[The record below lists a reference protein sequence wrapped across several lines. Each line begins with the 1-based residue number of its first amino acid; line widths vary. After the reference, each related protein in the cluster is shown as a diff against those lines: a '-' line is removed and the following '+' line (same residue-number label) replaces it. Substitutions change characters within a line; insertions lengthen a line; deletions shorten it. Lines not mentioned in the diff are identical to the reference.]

1 MNETDAK
8 QPGRLRAFFGR
19 LGGWFK
25 LHKKFTALLV
35 VLALATAI
43 LLRFLPQRG
52 AAQGSTVSFVRTT
65 TLQKTSLEN
74 SVSTTGTV
82 ESANVSTVT
91 TDLKYTVKSVNVQV
105 GDTVQAGDVICTLD
119 TEDLE
124 KQIERAKESLTDQTE
139 QTQEAYDKALKSYN
153 EAKED
158 YDDAVTAVDDA
169 EDDYYDSW
177 DDLNA
182 AVNQVSALQADYD
195 SKQSQLSSMLTEYN
209 EAVSTYGVDSDE
221 AKAAKDRYEQFKEGA
236 AKDAQTAL
244 ENAQMTTGYQS
255 LVQAKDQAVAAWE
268 QAKTAKEQ
276 AEKQLETASESL
288 DTAKKN
294 LDKSGSSD
302 TLADLQEQLTK
313 CTLTAETSGTVT
325 SLNATVGSICSDT
338 VATIQDTNDLKV
350 AVTIRE
356 YDVPNVSIG
365 MKARITSDATDGE
378 ISGTLTQIS
387 PTATAATSA
396 TAAGQ
401 GSSSTSGTFSA
412 EVSVDGASSGL
423 LIGMNANV
431 EIVQSTTDNVFVVP
445 YDAVGTEDDGTKYV
459 MVKTG
464 GEGADATF
472 EKVTV
477 TTGAENDYYIE
488 IRGDALT
495 EGMEVRSSASDDST
509 ETVDASDMMGQG
521 GFVFSAGGDM
531 PSGGGQGGPS
541 GGQGGPSGG
550 QGGPGGR
557 QGGGPGGM

>member
-25 LHKKFTALLV
+25 RHKKSTALLV
-35 VLALATAI
+35 VLALAAAI

-124 KQIERAKESLTDQTE
+124 KQIQRAQESLTGQTE
-139 QTQEAYDKALKSYN
+139 QTQDAYDKALKSYN
-153 EAKED
+153 EAKAD
-158 YDDAVTAVDDA
+158 YDDAVTAAADA
-169 EDDYYDSW
+169 ESDYYDSW

-182 AVNQVSALQADYD
+182 ATNQVSALQAAYD
-195 SKQSQLSSMLTEYN
+195 SAESALSDALSAYNAALT
-209 EAVSTYGVDSDE
+209 TYGAGSPE
-221 AKAAKDRYEQFKEGA
+221 ALAAETTYKEKQGVV
-236 AKDAQTAL
+236 QTAQADL
-244 ENAQMTTGYQS
+244 QNAQSITGYQS
-255 LVQAKDQAVAAWE
+255 LVQAKDQAVAAWT

-276 AEKQLETASESL
+276 AEKQLETASDNL

-302 TLADLQEQLTK
+302 TLKDLQEQLTK

-387 PTATAATSA
+387 PTATAATG
-396 TAAGQ
+396 GQ

-445 YDAVGTEDDGTKYV
+445 YDAVGTEADGTKYV

-495 EGMEVRSSASDDST
+495 EGMEVRSSATDDST
-509 ETVDASDMMGQG
+509 ETVDASDMMGQDRL
-521 GFVFSAGGDM
+521 VFSAGGGDM
-531 PSGGGQGGPS
+531 PG
-541 GGQGGPSGG
+541 GG

>member
-1 MNETDAK
+1 MNETGTN
-8 QPGRLRAFFGR
+8 QPGKLWAFFGR

-25 LHKKFTALLV
+25 QHKKSTALLV
-35 VLALATAI
+35 VLALAAAI
-43 LLRFLPQRG
+43 VLRFLPQKG

-182 AVNQVSALQADYD
+182 AVNQVSALQAEYD
-195 SKQSQLSSMLTEYN
+195 RAEKELSDALSAYNAALTAYGAGSAEATAAEVAYN
-209 EAVSTYGVDSDE
+209 E
-221 AKAAKDRYEQFKEGA
+221 KQGA
-236 AKDAQTAL
+236 AQDAQTAL
-244 ENAQMTTGYQS
+244 ENAQKTTGYQS

-268 QAKTAKEQ
+268 QAKAAKEQ

-302 TLADLQEQLTK
+302 TLEDLQEQLTK

-338 VATIQDTNDLKV
+338 VATIQDTNALKI
-350 AVTIRE
+350 AVTIQE

-464 GEGADATF
+464 GDGADATF

-488 IRGDALT
+488 ISGDALS
-495 EGMEVRSSASDDST
+495 EGMEVRSSASDDSA

-531 PSGGGQGGPS
+531 PSGG
-541 GGQGGPSGG
+541 
-550 QGGPGGR
+550 QGGPGGG

>member
-1 MNETDAK
+1 MNETGTK
-8 QPGRLRAFFGR
+8 QPGKLRAFFGR

-25 LHKKFTALLV
+25 QHKKFTALLV
-35 VLALATAI
+35 VLALAAAI
-43 LLRFLPQRG
+43 VLRFLPQKG

-153 EAKED
+153 EAKKD
-158 YDDAVTAVDDA
+158 YDDAVTAADDA

-209 EAVSTYGVDSDE
+209 EAVSTYGADSDE
-221 AKAAKDRYEQFKEGA
+221 AKAAKDHYEQFKEGD
-236 AKDAQTAL
+236 AKAAQTAL
-244 ENAQMTTGYQS
+244 EHAQETTGYQS

-276 AEKQLETASESL
+276 AEKQLETTSESL

-302 TLADLQEQLTK
+302 TLEDLQEQLTK

-338 VATIQDTNDLKV
+338 VATIQDTNALKI
-350 AVTIRE
+350 AVTIQE

-387 PTATAATSA
+387 PTATAATG
-396 TAAGQ
+396 GQ
-401 GSSSTSGTFSA
+401 SSSSSSGTFSA

-464 GEGADATF
+464 GDGADATF

-488 IRGDALT
+488 ISGDALG
-495 EGMEVRSSASDDST
+495 EGMEVRSSASDDSA
-509 ETVDASDMMGQG
+509 ETVDTSDMMGQG

-541 GGQGGPSGG
+541 GGQGGPGG
-550 QGGPGGR
+550 G

>member
-1 MNETDAK
+1 MNETGTK
-8 QPGRLRAFFGR
+8 QPGKLRAFFGR

-25 LHKKFTALLV
+25 QHKKFTALLV
-35 VLALATAI
+35 VLALAAAI
-43 LLRFLPQRG
+43 VLRFLPQKG

-153 EAKED
+153 EAKKD
-158 YDDAVTAVDDA
+158 YDDAVTAADDA

-244 ENAQMTTGYQS
+244 QNAQSITGYQS

-302 TLADLQEQLTK
+302 TLEDLQEQLTK

-338 VATIQDTNDLKV
+338 VATIQDTNALKI
-350 AVTIRE
+350 AVTIQE

-387 PTATAATSA
+387 PTATAATG
-396 TAAGQ
+396 GQ
-401 GSSSTSGTFSA
+401 SSSSSSGTFSA
-412 EVSVDGASSGL
+412 EVSVDGASCGL

-464 GEGADATF
+464 GNGADATF

-488 IRGDALT
+488 ISGDALS
-495 EGMEVRSSASDDST
+495 EGMEVRSSASDDSA
-509 ETVDASDMMGQG
+509 ETVDASNMMGQG
-521 GFVFSAGGDM
+521 DFVFSAGGDM

-541 GGQGGPSGG
+541 GGQGG
-550 QGGPGGR
+550 
-557 QGGGPGGM
+557 GPGGM

>member
-1 MNETDAK
+1 MNETGTK
-8 QPGRLRAFFGR
+8 QPGKLRAFFGR

-25 LHKKFTALLV
+25 QHKKSTALLV
-35 VLALATAI
+35 VLALAAAI
-43 LLRFLPQRG
+43 VLRFLPQKG

-153 EAKED
+153 EAKKD
-158 YDDAVTAVDDA
+158 YDDAVTAADDA

-182 AVNQVSALQADYD
+182 AVNQVSALQAEYD

-221 AKAAKDRYEQFKEGA
+221 AKAAKDRYEKFEQNDA
-236 AKDAQTAL
+236 QDAQTAL
-244 ENAQMTTGYQS
+244 ENAQKTTGYQS

-288 DTAKKN
+288 DTAKKK
-294 LDKSGSSD
+294 LDNSGSSD
-302 TLADLQEQLTK
+302 TLEDLQEQLTK

-338 VATIQDTNDLKV
+338 VATIQDTNALKI
-350 AVTIRE
+350 AVTIQE

-387 PTATAATSA
+387 PTATAATG
-396 TAAGQ
+396 GQ
-401 GSSSTSGTFSA
+401 SSSSSSGTFSA

-464 GEGADATF
+464 GDGADATF

-477 TTGAENDYYIE
+477 TTGTENDYYIE
-488 IRGDALT
+488 ISGDALS

-509 ETVDASDMMGQG
+509 ETVDASNMMGQG
-521 GFVFSAGGDM
+521 GFAFSAGGDM
-531 PSGGGQGGPS
+531 PSGGGQGGP
-541 GGQGGPSGG
+541 GGG
-550 QGGPGGR
+550 

>member
-1 MNETDAK
+1 MNETGTK
-8 QPGRLRAFFGR
+8 QPGKLRAFFGR

-25 LHKKFTALLV
+25 QHKKFTVLLV
-35 VLALATAI
+35 VLALAAAI
-43 LLRFLPQRG
+43 VLRFLPQKG

-153 EAKED
+153 EAKKD
-158 YDDAVTAVDDA
+158 YDDAVTAADDA

-209 EAVSTYGVDSDE
+209 EAVSTYGVDSAE
-221 AKAAKDRYEQFKEGA
+221 ATAAKAAYEQFKEGD
-236 AKDAQTAL
+236 AKGAQTAL

-302 TLADLQEQLTK
+302 TLEDLQEQLTK

-338 VATIQDTNDLKV
+338 VATIQDTNALKI
-350 AVTIRE
+350 AVTIQE

-387 PTATAATSA
+387 PTATAATG
-396 TAAGQ
+396 GQ
-401 GSSSTSGTFSA
+401 SSSSSSGTFSA

-464 GEGADATF
+464 GDGADATF

-488 IRGDALT
+488 ISGDALS

-509 ETVDASDMMGQG
+509 ETVDDSDMMGQG

-541 GGQGGPSGG
+541 GGQGGPGG
-550 QGGPGGR
+550 G

>member
-1 MNETDAK
+1 MNETGTK
-8 QPGRLRAFFGR
+8 QPGKLRAFFGR

-25 LHKKFTALLV
+25 QHKKFTALLV
-35 VLALATAI
+35 VLALAAAI
-43 LLRFLPQRG
+43 VLRFLPQKG

-153 EAKED
+153 EAKKD
-158 YDDAVTAVDDA
+158 CDDAVTAADDA

-302 TLADLQEQLTK
+302 TLEDLQEQLTK

-338 VATIQDTNDLKV
+338 VATIQDTNALKI
-350 AVTIRE
+350 AVTIQE

-387 PTATAATSA
+387 PTATAATG
-396 TAAGQ
+396 GQ
-401 GSSSTSGTFSA
+401 SSSSSSGTFSA

-464 GEGADATF
+464 GDGADATF

-488 IRGDALT
+488 ISGDALS

-509 ETVDASDMMGQG
+509 ETVDASNMMGQG
-521 GFVFSAGGDM
+521 GFTFSAGGDM
-531 PSGGGQGGPS
+531 PSGGGQGGPGS
-541 GGQGGPSGG
+541 G
-550 QGGPGGR
+550 QGGPGGG

>member
-338 VATIQDTNDLKV
+338 VATIQDTNALKI
-350 AVTIRE
+350 AVTIQE

-387 PTATAATSA
+387 PTATAATG
-396 TAAGQ
+396 GQ
-401 GSSSTSGTFSA
+401 SSSSSSGTFSA

-464 GEGADATF
+464 GDGADATF

-488 IRGDALT
+488 ISGDALS
-495 EGMEVRSSASDDST
+495 EGMEVRSSATDDST
-509 ETVDASDMMGQG
+509 ETVDASNMMGQG

-531 PSGGGQGGPS
+531 PSGGGQGGP
-541 GGQGGPSGG
+541 GGG
-550 QGGPGGR
+550 

>member
-1 MNETDAK
+1 MNETGTK
-8 QPGRLRAFFGR
+8 QPGKLRAFFGR

-25 LHKKFTALLV
+25 QHKKFTALLV
-35 VLALATAI
+35 VLALAAAI
-43 LLRFLPQRG
+43 VLRFLPQKG

-124 KQIERAKESLTDQTE
+124 KQIERAKESLNDQTE
-139 QTQEAYDKALKSYN
+139 QTQGAYDKALKSYN
-153 EAKED
+153 EAKKD
-158 YDDAVTAVDDA
+158 YDDAVTAADDA

-221 AKAAKDRYEQFKEGA
+221 AKAAKDRYEQFKEGD
-236 AKDAQTAL
+236 AKGAQTAL

-294 LDKSGSSD
+294 LDNSGSSD
-302 TLADLQEQLTK
+302 TLEDLQEQLTK

-338 VATIQDTNDLKV
+338 VATIQDTNALKI
-350 AVTIRE
+350 AVTIQE

-387 PTATAATSA
+387 PTATAATG
-396 TAAGQ
+396 GQ
-401 GSSSTSGTFSA
+401 SSSSSSGTFSA

-464 GEGADATF
+464 GDGADATF

-488 IRGDALT
+488 ISGDALS

-509 ETVDASDMMGQG
+509 ETVDASNMMGQG
-521 GFVFSAGGDM
+521 SFVFSAGGDM
-531 PSGGGQGGPS
+531 PSGGGQGGP
-541 GGQGGPSGG
+541 GGG
-550 QGGPGGR
+550 

>member
-8 QPGRLRAFFGR
+8 QPGRLRAFFGC

-25 LHKKFTALLV
+25 RHKKFTVLLV
-35 VLALATAI
+35 VLALAAAI

-52 AAQGSTVSFVRTT
+52 AAQGSTVRFVRTT

-124 KQIERAKESLTDQTE
+124 KQIQRAQESLTGQTE
-139 QTQEAYDKALKSYN
+139 QTQDAYDKALKSYN
-153 EAKED
+153 EAKAD
-158 YDDAVTAVDDA
+158 YDDVVTAAADA
-169 EDDYYDSW
+169 ESDYYDSW

-182 AVNQVSALQADYD
+182 ATNQVSALQAAYD
-195 SKQSQLSSMLTEYN
+195 SAESALSDALSAYNAALTAYGAGSPEALAAETTYKEKQ
-209 EAVSTYGVDSDE
+209 GVV
-221 AKAAKDRYEQFKEGA
+221 
-236 AKDAQTAL
+236 QTAQADL
-244 ENAQMTTGYQS
+244 QNAQSITGYQS
-255 LVQAKDQAVAAWE
+255 LVQAKDQAVAAWT

-276 AEKQLETASESL
+276 AEKQLETASDNL

-302 TLADLQEQLTK
+302 TLKDLQEQLTK

-387 PTATAATSA
+387 PTATAATG
-396 TAAGQ
+396 GQ

-445 YDAVGTEDDGTKYV
+445 YDAVGTEADGTKYV

-495 EGMEVRSSASDDST
+495 EGMEVRSSATDDST

-521 GFVFSAGGDM
+521 RLVFSAGGGAGGGDM
-531 PSGGGQGGPS
+531 PGGGQGD
-541 GGQGGPSGG
+541 
-550 QGGPGGR
+550 PGGR

>member
-1 MNETDAK
+1 MNETGTK
-8 QPGRLRAFFGR
+8 QPGKLRAFFGR

-25 LHKKFTALLV
+25 QHKKFAALLV
-35 VLALATAI
+35 VLALAAAI
-43 LLRFLPQRG
+43 VLRFLPQKG

-124 KQIERAKESLTDQTE
+124 KQIERAKENLTDQTE

-153 EAKED
+153 EAKKD
-158 YDDAVTAVDDA
+158 YDDAVTAADDA

-209 EAVSTYGVDSDE
+209 EAVSTYGVDSAE

-268 QAKTAKEQ
+268 QAKNAKDQ

-294 LDKSGSSD
+294 LDKSGNSD
-302 TLADLQEQLTK
+302 TLEDLQEQLTK

-338 VATIQDTNDLKV
+338 VATIQDTNALKI
-350 AVTIRE
+350 AVTIQE

-387 PTATAATSA
+387 PTATAATG
-396 TAAGQ
+396 GQ
-401 GSSSTSGTFSA
+401 SSSSSSGTFSA

-464 GEGADATF
+464 GDGADATF

-477 TTGAENDYYIE
+477 TTGTENDYYIE
-488 IRGDALT
+488 ISGDALS
-495 EGMEVRSSASDDST
+495 EGMEVRSSASDDSA
-509 ETVDASDMMGQG
+509 ETVDASNMMGQG
-521 GFVFSAGGDM
+521 SFAFSAGGDM
-531 PSGGGQGGPS
+531 PSGGGQGGP
-541 GGQGGPSGG
+541 GGG
-550 QGGPGGR
+550 

>member
-1 MNETDAK
+1 MNETGTK
-8 QPGRLRAFFGR
+8 QPGKLRAFFGR

-25 LHKKFTALLV
+25 QHKKFTALLV
-35 VLALATAI
+35 VLALVAAI
-43 LLRFLPQRG
+43 VLRFLPQKG

-124 KQIERAKESLTDQTE
+124 KQIARAKESLTDQTE

-153 EAKED
+153 EAKKD
-158 YDDAVTAVDDA
+158 YDDAVTAADDA

-268 QAKTAKEQ
+268 QAKTARDQ

-302 TLADLQEQLTK
+302 TLEDLQEQLTK

-338 VATIQDTNDLKV
+338 VATIQDTNALKI
-350 AVTIRE
+350 AVTIQE

-387 PTATAATSA
+387 PTATAATG
-396 TAAGQ
+396 GQ
-401 GSSSTSGTFSA
+401 SSSSSSGTFSA

-464 GEGADATF
+464 GDGADATF

-488 IRGDALT
+488 ISGDALS
-495 EGMEVRSSASDDST
+495 EGMEVRSSASDDSA
-509 ETVDASDMMGQG
+509 ETVDASNMMGQG
-521 GFVFSAGGDM
+521 GFAFSAGGDM
-531 PSGGGQGGPS
+531 PSGGGQGGP
-541 GGQGGPSGG
+541 GGG
-550 QGGPGGR
+550 

>member
-1 MNETDAK
+1 MNETGTK
-8 QPGRLRAFFGR
+8 QPGKLRAFFGR

-25 LHKKFTALLV
+25 QHKKFTALLV
-35 VLALATAI
+35 VLALAAAI
-43 LLRFLPQRG
+43 VLRFLPQKG

-153 EAKED
+153 EAKKD
-158 YDDAVTAVDDA
+158 YDDAVTAADDA

-255 LVQAKDQAVAAWE
+255 LVQAKDQAVAAWT

-338 VATIQDTNDLKV
+338 VATIQDTNALKI
-350 AVTIRE
+350 AVTIQE

-401 GSSSTSGTFSA
+401 GSSSTSGIFSA

-464 GEGADATF
+464 GDGADATF

-488 IRGDALT
+488 ISGDALS
-495 EGMEVRSSASDDST
+495 EGMEVRSSASDDSA
-509 ETVDASDMMGQG
+509 ETVDASNMMGQG

-531 PSGGGQGGPS
+531 PSGGGQGGP
-541 GGQGGPSGG
+541 GGG
-550 QGGPGGR
+550 

>member
-1 MNETDAK
+1 M
-8 QPGRLRAFFGR
+8 
-19 LGGWFK
+19 
-25 LHKKFTALLV
+25 
-35 VLALATAI
+35 
-43 LLRFLPQRG
+43 
-52 AAQGSTVSFVRTT
+52 
-65 TLQKTSLEN
+65 
-74 SVSTTGTV
+74 
-82 ESANVSTVT
+82 
-91 TDLKYTVKSVNVQV
+91 
-105 GDTVQAGDVICTLD
+105 QAGDVICTLD

-153 EAKED
+153 EAKKD
-158 YDDAVTAVDDA
+158 YDDAVTAAADA

-209 EAVSTYGVDSDE
+209 EAVSTYGADSDE
-221 AKAAKDRYEQFKEGA
+221 AKAAKDRYEQFKDGA

-302 TLADLQEQLTK
+302 TLEDLQEQLTE

-338 VATIQDTNDLKV
+338 VATIQDTNALKI
-350 AVTIRE
+350 AVTIQE

-387 PTATAATSA
+387 PTATAATG
-396 TAAGQ
+396 GQ
-401 GSSSTSGTFSA
+401 SSSSSSGTFSA

-464 GEGADATF
+464 GDGADATF

-488 IRGDALT
+488 ISGDALS

-509 ETVDASDMMGQG
+509 ETVDAGNMMGQG
-521 GFVFSAGGDM
+521 GFAFSAGGDM
-531 PSGGGQGGPS
+531 PSGGGQGGPGS
-541 GGQGGPSGG
+541 GQGGPGSG
-550 QGGPGGR
+550 QGGPGGG

>member
-1 MNETDAK
+1 MNETGTK
-8 QPGRLRAFFGR
+8 QPGKLRAFFGR

-25 LHKKFTALLV
+25 QHKKFTALLV
-35 VLALATAI
+35 VLALAAAI
-43 LLRFLPQRG
+43 VLRFLPQKG

-153 EAKED
+153 EAKKD
-158 YDDAVTAVDDA
+158 YDDAVTAADDA

-221 AKAAKDRYEQFKEGA
+221 AKAAKDRYEKFEQNDA
-236 AKDAQTAL
+236 QDAQTAL
-244 ENAQMTTGYQS
+244 ENAQKTTGYQS

-302 TLADLQEQLTK
+302 TLEDLQEQLTK

-338 VATIQDTNDLKV
+338 VATIQDTNALKI
-350 AVTIRE
+350 AVTIQE

-387 PTATAATSA
+387 PTATAATG
-396 TAAGQ
+396 GQ
-401 GSSSTSGTFSA
+401 SSSSSSGTFSA

-464 GEGADATF
+464 GDGADATF

-488 IRGDALT
+488 ISGDALS
-495 EGMEVRSSASDDST
+495 EGMEVRSSASDDSA
-509 ETVDASDMMGQG
+509 ETVDASNMMGQG
-521 GFVFSAGGDM
+521 GFVFSAG
-531 PSGGGQGGPS
+531 

-550 QGGPGGR
+550 QGGPGGG
-557 QGGGPGGM
+557 QGGPGGM

>member
-1 MNETDAK
+1 MNETGTK
-8 QPGRLRAFFGR
+8 QPGKLRAFFGR

-25 LHKKFTALLV
+25 QHKKFAALLV
-35 VLALATAI
+35 VLALAAAI
-43 LLRFLPQRG
+43 VLRFLPQKG
-52 AAQGSTVSFVRTT
+52 AAQGGTVSFVRTT

-124 KQIERAKESLTDQTE
+124 KQIERAKESQTDQTE

-153 EAKED
+153 KAKKD

-221 AKAAKDRYEQFKEGA
+221 AKAAKDRYEQFKEGD

-244 ENAQMTTGYQS
+244 ENAQSITGYQS

-302 TLADLQEQLTK
+302 TLEDLQEQLTK

-338 VATIQDTNDLKV
+338 VATIQDTNALKI
-350 AVTIRE
+350 AVTIQE

-387 PTATAATSA
+387 PTATAATG
-396 TAAGQ
+396 GQ
-401 GSSSTSGTFSA
+401 SSSSSSGTFSA

-464 GEGADATF
+464 GDGADATF

-488 IRGDALT
+488 ISGDALN

-541 GGQGGPSGG
+541 GGQGGPGG
-550 QGGPGGR
+550 G

>member
-8 QPGRLRAFFGR
+8 QPGRLRAFFGC

-25 LHKKFTALLV
+25 QHKKFTALLV
-35 VLALATAI
+35 VLALAAAI
-43 LLRFLPQRG
+43 VLRFLPQKG

-124 KQIERAKESLTDQTE
+124 
-139 QTQEAYDKALKSYN
+139 AYDKALKSYN
-153 EAKED
+153 EAKKD

-182 AVNQVSALQADYD
+182 AVNQVSALQAEYD
-195 SKQSQLSSMLTEYN
+195 RAENELSDALSAYNAALT
-209 EAVSTYGVDSDE
+209 TYGAGSPE
-221 AKAAKDRYEQFKEGA
+221 ALAAETTYKEKQGA
-236 AKDAQTAL
+236 AQDAQTAL
-244 ENAQMTTGYQS
+244 ENAQKTTGYQS

-302 TLADLQEQLTK
+302 TLEDLQEQLTK

-338 VATIQDTNDLKV
+338 VATIQDTNALKI
-350 AVTIRE
+350 AVTIQE

-387 PTATAATSA
+387 PTATAATG
-396 TAAGQ
+396 GQ
-401 GSSSTSGTFSA
+401 SSSSSSGTFSA

-464 GEGADATF
+464 GDGADATF

-488 IRGDALT
+488 ISGDALS
-495 EGMEVRSSASDDST
+495 EGMEVRSSASDDSA
-509 ETVDASDMMGQG
+509 ETVDASNMMGQG

-531 PSGGGQGGPS
+531 PSGGGQGGP
-541 GGQGGPSGG
+541 GGG
-550 QGGPGGR
+550 

>member
-8 QPGRLRAFFGR
+8 QPGRLRAFFGC

-25 LHKKFTALLV
+25 RHKKSTALLV
-35 VLALATAI
+35 VLALAAAI

-124 KQIERAKESLTDQTE
+124 KQIQRAQESLTDQTE
-139 QTQEAYDKALKSYN
+139 QTQAAYDKALKSYN
-153 EAKED
+153 EAKAD
-158 YDDAVTAVDDA
+158 YDDAVTAAADA
-169 EDDYYDSW
+169 ESDYYDSW

-182 AVNQVSALQADYD
+182 ATNQVSALQAAYD
-195 SKQSQLSSMLTEYN
+195 SAESALSDALSAYNAALTAYGAGSPEALAAETTYKEKQ
-209 EAVSTYGVDSDE
+209 GVV
-221 AKAAKDRYEQFKEGA
+221 
-236 AKDAQTAL
+236 QTAQADL
-244 ENAQMTTGYQS
+244 QNAQSITGYQS
-255 LVQAKDQAVAAWE
+255 LVQAKDQAVAAWT

-276 AEKQLETASESL
+276 AEKQLETASDNL

-302 TLADLQEQLTK
+302 TLKDLQEQLTK

-387 PTATAATSA
+387 PTATAATG
-396 TAAGQ
+396 GQ

-521 GFVFSAGGDM
+521 GFVFSAGGGAGGDM
-531 PSGGGQGGPS
+531 PG
-541 GGQGGPSGG
+541 GG
-550 QGGPGGR
+550 QGGPGGG

>member
-1 MNETDAK
+1 MNETGTK
-8 QPGRLRAFFGR
+8 QPGKLRAFFGR

-25 LHKKFTALLV
+25 QHKKFTALLV
-35 VLALATAI
+35 VLALAAAI
-43 LLRFLPQRG
+43 VLRFLPQKG

-153 EAKED
+153 EAKKD
-158 YDDAVTAVDDA
+158 YDDAVTAADDA

-288 DTAKKN
+288 DTAKKK

-302 TLADLQEQLTK
+302 TLEDLQEQLTK

-338 VATIQDTNDLKV
+338 VATIQDTNALKI
-350 AVTIRE
+350 AVTIQE

-387 PTATAATSA
+387 PTATAATG
-396 TAAGQ
+396 GQ
-401 GSSSTSGTFSA
+401 SSSSSSGTFSA

-464 GEGADATF
+464 GDGADATF

-488 IRGDALT
+488 ISGDALS
-495 EGMEVRSSASDDST
+495 EGMEVRSSASDDSA
-509 ETVDASDMMGQG
+509 ETVDTSDTMGQG
-521 GFVFSAGGDM
+521 SFSFSAGGDM
-531 PSGGGQGGPS
+531 PSGGGQGGP
-541 GGQGGPSGG
+541 GGG
-550 QGGPGGR
+550 

>member
-1 MNETDAK
+1 MNETGTK
-8 QPGRLRAFFGR
+8 QPGKLRAFFGR

-25 LHKKFTALLV
+25 QHKKSTALLV
-35 VLALATAI
+35 VLALAAAI
-43 LLRFLPQRG
+43 VLRFLPQKG

-139 QTQEAYDKALKSYN
+139 QTQEAYNKALKSYN
-153 EAKED
+153 EAKKG
-158 YDDAVTAVDDA
+158 YDDAVTAAADA

-236 AKDAQTAL
+236 AQDAQTAL
-244 ENAQMTTGYQS
+244 ENAQKTTGYQS

-268 QAKTAKEQ
+268 QAKTAKDQ

-302 TLADLQEQLTK
+302 TLEDLQEQLTK

-338 VATIQDTNDLKV
+338 VATIQDTNALKV
-350 AVTIRE
+350 AVTIQE

-387 PTATAATSA
+387 PTATAATG
-396 TAAGQ
+396 GQ
-401 GSSSTSGTFSA
+401 SSSSSSGTFSA

-445 YDAVGTEDDGTKYV
+445 YDAVGTEDDGAKYV

-464 GEGADATF
+464 GDGADATF

-488 IRGDALT
+488 ISGDALS
-495 EGMEVRSSASDDST
+495 EGMEVRSSASDDSA

-531 PSGGGQGGPS
+531 PSGGGQGGP
-541 GGQGGPSGG
+541 GGG
-550 QGGPGGR
+550 

>member
-1 MNETDAK
+1 MNETGTK
-8 QPGRLRAFFGR
+8 QPGKLRAFFGR

-25 LHKKFTALLV
+25 QHKKFTALLV
-35 VLALATAI
+35 VLALAAAI
-43 LLRFLPQRG
+43 VLRFLPQKG

-153 EAKED
+153 EAKKD
-158 YDDAVTAVDDA
+158 YDAAVTVADDA

-182 AVNQVSALQADYD
+182 ATNQVSALQAEYD
-195 SKQSQLSSMLTEYN
+195 RAEKELSDALSAYNAALTAYGTGSAEATAAEAAYN
-209 EAVSTYGVDSDE
+209 E
-221 AKAAKDRYEQFKEGA
+221 KQGA

-302 TLADLQEQLTK
+302 TLEDLQEQLTK

-338 VATIQDTNDLKV
+338 VATIQDTNALKI
-350 AVTIRE
+350 AVTIQE

-464 GEGADATF
+464 GDGADATF

-488 IRGDALT
+488 ISGDALS
-495 EGMEVRSSASDDST
+495 EGMEVRSSASDDSA
-509 ETVDASDMMGQG
+509 ETVDSSDMMGQG

-531 PSGGGQGGPS
+531 PSGGGQGGP
-541 GGQGGPSGG
+541 GGG
-550 QGGPGGR
+550 

>member
-1 MNETDAK
+1 MNETGTK
-8 QPGRLRAFFGR
+8 QPGKLRAFFGR

-25 LHKKFTALLV
+25 QHKKFTALLV
-35 VLALATAI
+35 VLALAAAI
-43 LLRFLPQRG
+43 VLRFLPQKG

-139 QTQEAYDKALKSYN
+139 QTQGAYDKALKSYN
-153 EAKED
+153 EAKKD
-158 YDDAVTAVDDA
+158 YDDAVTAADDA
-169 EDDYYDSW
+169 EGDYYDSW

-209 EAVSTYGVDSDE
+209 EAVSTYGADSDE
-221 AKAAKDRYEQFKEGA
+221 AKAAKDHYEQFKEGD
-236 AKDAQTAL
+236 AKAAQTAL

-302 TLADLQEQLTK
+302 TLEDLQEQLTK

-338 VATIQDTNDLKV
+338 VATIQDTNALKI
-350 AVTIRE
+350 AVTIQE

-387 PTATAATSA
+387 PTATAATG
-396 TAAGQ
+396 GQ
-401 GSSSTSGTFSA
+401 SSSSSSGTFSA

-464 GEGADATF
+464 GDGADATF

-488 IRGDALT
+488 ISGDALS

-509 ETVDASDMMGQG
+509 ETVDASNMMGQG

-550 QGGPGGR
+550 QGG
-557 QGGGPGGM
+557 GPGGM

>member
-1 MNETDAK
+1 MNETSTK
-8 QPGRLRAFFGR
+8 QPGKLRAFFGR

-25 LHKKFTALLV
+25 QHKKFTALLV
-35 VLALATAI
+35 VLALAAAI
-43 LLRFLPQRG
+43 VLRFLPQKG

-124 KQIERAKESLTDQTE
+124 KQIARAKESLNDQTK

-153 EAKED
+153 EAKKD
-158 YDDAVTAVDDA
+158 YDDAVTAADNA

-255 LVQAKDQAVAAWE
+255 LVQVKDQAVAAWE

-302 TLADLQEQLTK
+302 TLEDLQEQLTK

-338 VATIQDTNDLKV
+338 VATIQDTNALKI
-350 AVTIRE
+350 AVTIQE

-387 PTATAATSA
+387 PTATAATG
-396 TAAGQ
+396 GQ
-401 GSSSTSGTFSA
+401 SSSSSSGTFSA

-464 GEGADATF
+464 GDGADATF

-488 IRGDALT
+488 ISGDALS

-509 ETVDASDMMGQG
+509 ETVDASNMMGQG
-521 GFVFSAGGDM
+521 SFVFSAGGDM
-531 PSGGGQGGPS
+531 PSGGGQGGP
-541 GGQGGPSGG
+541 GGG
-550 QGGPGGR
+550 QGGPGSGQGGPGGG

>member
-1 MNETDAK
+1 MNETGTK
-8 QPGRLRAFFGR
+8 QPGKLRAFFGR

-25 LHKKFTALLV
+25 QHKKFTALLV
-35 VLALATAI
+35 VLALAAAI
-43 LLRFLPQRG
+43 VLRFLPQKG

-153 EAKED
+153 EAKKD
-158 YDDAVTAVDDA
+158 YDDAVTAADDA

-276 AEKQLETASESL
+276 AKKQLETASESL

-302 TLADLQEQLTK
+302 TLEDLQEQLTK

-338 VATIQDTNDLKV
+338 VATIQDTNALKI
-350 AVTIRE
+350 AVTIQE

-387 PTATAATSA
+387 PTATAATG
-396 TAAGQ
+396 GQ
-401 GSSSTSGTFSA
+401 SSSSSSGTFSA

-464 GEGADATF
+464 GDGADATF

-488 IRGDALT
+488 ISGDALS

-550 QGGPGGR
+550 QGGPGGG

>member
-1 MNETDAK
+1 MNETGTK
-8 QPGRLRAFFGR
+8 QPGKLRAFFGR

-25 LHKKFTALLV
+25 QHKKSTALLV
-35 VLALATAI
+35 VLALAAAI
-43 LLRFLPQRG
+43 VLRFLPQKG

-153 EAKED
+153 EAKKD
-158 YDDAVTAVDDA
+158 YDDAVTAADDA

-221 AKAAKDRYEQFKEGA
+221 AKAAKDRYEKFEQNDA
-236 AKDAQTAL
+236 QDAQTAL
-244 ENAQMTTGYQS
+244 QNAQSITGYQS

-288 DTAKKN
+288 DTAKKK
-294 LDKSGSSD
+294 LDNSGSSD
-302 TLADLQEQLTK
+302 TLEDLQEQLTK

-338 VATIQDTNDLKV
+338 VATIQDTNALKI
-350 AVTIRE
+350 AVTIQE

-365 MKARITSDATDGE
+365 MRARITSDATDGE

-387 PTATAATSA
+387 PTATAATG
-396 TAAGQ
+396 GQ
-401 GSSSTSGTFSA
+401 SSSSSSGTFSA

-464 GEGADATF
+464 GDGADATF

-488 IRGDALT
+488 ISGDALS
-495 EGMEVRSSASDDST
+495 EGMEVRSSASDDSA
-509 ETVDASDMMGQG
+509 ETVDAGNMMGQG
-521 GFVFSAGGDM
+521 GFAFSAGGDM

-541 GGQGGPSGG
+541 GGQGGPGG
-550 QGGPGGR
+550 G

>member
-1 MNETDAK
+1 MNETGTK
-8 QPGRLRAFFGR
+8 QPGKLRAFFGR

-25 LHKKFTALLV
+25 QHKKFTALLV
-35 VLALATAI
+35 VLALAAAI
-43 LLRFLPQRG
+43 VLRFLPQKG

-153 EAKED
+153 EAKKD
-158 YDDAVTAVDDA
+158 YDDAVTAAADA

-302 TLADLQEQLTK
+302 TLEDLQEQLTK

-338 VATIQDTNDLKV
+338 VATIQDTNALKI
-350 AVTIRE
+350 AVTIQE

-387 PTATAATSA
+387 PTATAATG
-396 TAAGQ
+396 GQ
-401 GSSSTSGTFSA
+401 SSSSSSGTFSA

-464 GEGADATF
+464 GDGADAAF

-488 IRGDALT
+488 ISGDALS
-495 EGMEVRSSASDDST
+495 EGMEVRSSASDDSA
-509 ETVDASDMMGQG
+509 ETVDTSDMMGQG

-531 PSGGGQGGPS
+531 PSGG
-541 GGQGGPSGG
+541 
-550 QGGPGGR
+550 QGGPGGG

>member
-1 MNETDAK
+1 MNETGTK
-8 QPGRLRAFFGR
+8 QPGKLRAFFGR

-25 LHKKFTALLV
+25 QHKKFTALLV
-35 VLALATAI
+35 VLALAAAI
-43 LLRFLPQRG
+43 VLRFLPQKG

-153 EAKED
+153 EAKKD
-158 YDDAVTAVDDA
+158 YDDAVTAADDA

-209 EAVSTYGVDSDE
+209 EAVSTYGADSDK
-221 AKAAKDRYEQFKEGA
+221 AKAAKNRYEQFKDGD
-236 AKDAQTAL
+236 AKAAQTAL
-244 ENAQMTTGYQS
+244 EHAQETTGYQS

-302 TLADLQEQLTK
+302 TLEDLQEQLTK

-338 VATIQDTNDLKV
+338 VATIQDTNALKI
-350 AVTIRE
+350 AVTIQE

-387 PTATAATSA
+387 PTATAATG
-396 TAAGQ
+396 GQ
-401 GSSSTSGTFSA
+401 SSSSSSGTFSA

-464 GEGADATF
+464 GDGADATF

-488 IRGDALT
+488 ISGDALS
-495 EGMEVRSSASDDST
+495 EGMEVRSSASDDSA
-509 ETVDASDMMGQG
+509 ETVDTSDMMGQG

-531 PSGGGQGGPS
+531 PSGGS
-541 GGQGGPSGG
+541 QGGPSGG
-550 QGGPGGR
+550 QGGPGGG

>member
-35 VLALATAI
+35 VLALAAAI

-124 KQIERAKESLTDQTE
+124 KQIQRAQEGLTGQTE
-139 QTQEAYDKALKSYN
+139 QTQAAYDKALKSYN

-338 VATIQDTNDLKV
+338 VATIQDTNALKI
-350 AVTIRE
+350 AVTIQE

-387 PTATAATSA
+387 PTATAATG
-396 TAAGQ
+396 GQ
-401 GSSSTSGTFSA
+401 SSSSSSGTFSA

-464 GEGADATF
+464 GDGADATF

-488 IRGDALT
+488 ISGDALS
-495 EGMEVRSSASDDST
+495 EGMEVRSSATDDST
-509 ETVDASDMMGQG
+509 ETVDASNMMGQG

-531 PSGGGQGGPS
+531 PSGGGQGGP
-541 GGQGGPSGG
+541 GGG
-550 QGGPGGR
+550 

>member
-1 MNETDAK
+1 MNETGTK
-8 QPGRLRAFFGR
+8 QPGKLRAFFGR

-25 LHKKFTALLV
+25 QHKKFTALLV
-35 VLALATAI
+35 VLALAAAI
-43 LLRFLPQRG
+43 VLRFLPQKG
-52 AAQGSTVSFVRTT
+52 AAQGGTVSFVRTT

-124 KQIERAKESLTDQTE
+124 KQIARAKESLTDQTE

-153 EAKED
+153 EAKKD
-158 YDDAVTAVDDA
+158 YDDAVTAAGDA

-209 EAVSTYGVDSDE
+209 GAVSTYGVDSDE

-255 LVQAKDQAVAAWE
+255 LVQTKDQAVAAWE

-288 DTAKKN
+288 DTAKKK
-294 LDKSGSSD
+294 LDNSGSSD
-302 TLADLQEQLTK
+302 TLEDLQEQLTK

-338 VATIQDTNDLKV
+338 VATIQDTNALKI
-350 AVTIRE
+350 AVTIQE

-387 PTATAATSA
+387 PTATAATG
-396 TAAGQ
+396 GQ
-401 GSSSTSGTFSA
+401 SSSSSSGTFSA

-431 EIVQSTTDNVFVVP
+431 EIVQSTTDDVFVVP
-445 YDAVGTEDDGTKYV
+445 YDAVGTENDGTKYV

-464 GEGADATF
+464 GDGADATF

-488 IRGDALT
+488 ISGDALS

-509 ETVDASDMMGQG
+509 ETVDTSNMMGQG
-521 GFVFSAGGDM
+521 GFAFSAGGDM
-531 PSGGGQGGPS
+531 PSGGGQGGP
-541 GGQGGPSGG
+541 GGG
-550 QGGPGGR
+550 

>member
-1 MNETDAK
+1 MNETGTK
-8 QPGRLRAFFGR
+8 QPGKLRAFFGR

-25 LHKKFTALLV
+25 QHKKFTALLV
-35 VLALATAI
+35 VLALAAAI
-43 LLRFLPQRG
+43 VLRFLPQKG

-153 EAKED
+153 EAKKD
-158 YDDAVTAVDDA
+158 YDDAVTAADDA

-209 EAVSTYGVDSDE
+209 EAVSTYGADSDE
-221 AKAAKDRYEQFKEGA
+221 AKAAKDHYEQFKEGD
-236 AKDAQTAL
+236 AKAAQTAL

-302 TLADLQEQLTK
+302 TLEDLQEQLTK

-338 VATIQDTNDLKV
+338 VATIQDTNALKI
-350 AVTIRE
+350 AVTIQE

-387 PTATAATSA
+387 PTATAATG
-396 TAAGQ
+396 GQ
-401 GSSSTSGTFSA
+401 SSSSSSGTFSA

-464 GEGADATF
+464 GDGADATF

-488 IRGDALT
+488 ISGDALS

-509 ETVDASDMMGQG
+509 ETVDASNMMGQG

-541 GGQGGPSGG
+541 GGQGGPGG
-550 QGGPGGR
+550 G

>member
-1 MNETDAK
+1 MNETGTK
-8 QPGRLRAFFGR
+8 QPGKLRAFFGR

-25 LHKKFTALLV
+25 QHKKFTALLV
-35 VLALATAI
+35 VLALAAAI
-43 LLRFLPQRG
+43 VLRFLPQKG

-139 QTQEAYDKALKSYN
+139 QTQEAYNKALKSYN
-153 EAKED
+153 EAKKD
-158 YDDAVTAVDDA
+158 YDDAVTAADDA

-209 EAVSTYGVDSDE
+209 EAVSTYGVDSAE

-244 ENAQMTTGYQS
+244 QNAQSITGYQS

-268 QAKTAKEQ
+268 QA
-276 AEKQLETASESL
+276 EKQLEAASESL

-302 TLADLQEQLTK
+302 TLEDLQEQLTK

-338 VATIQDTNDLKV
+338 VATIQDTNALKI
-350 AVTIRE
+350 AVTIQE

-387 PTATAATSA
+387 PTATAATG
-396 TAAGQ
+396 GQ
-401 GSSSTSGTFSA
+401 SSSSSSGTFSA

-464 GEGADATF
+464 GDGADATF

-488 IRGDALT
+488 ISGDALS

-509 ETVDASDMMGQG
+509 ETVDASNTMGQG
-521 GFVFSAGGDM
+521 GFVFSAG
-531 PSGGGQGGPS
+531 

-550 QGGPGGR
+550 QGGPGGG

>member
-1 MNETDAK
+1 MNETGTK
-8 QPGRLRAFFGR
+8 QPGKLRAFFGR

-25 LHKKFTALLV
+25 QHKKFTALLV
-35 VLALATAI
+35 VLALAAAI
-43 LLRFLPQRG
+43 VLRFLPQKG

-158 YDDAVTAVDDA
+158 YDDAVTAADDA

-236 AKDAQTAL
+236 AKDAQTTL

-255 LVQAKDQAVAAWE
+255 LVQAKDQAVAAWT

-276 AEKQLETASESL
+276 AEKQLETASDNL

-302 TLADLQEQLTK
+302 TLEDLQEQLTK

-338 VATIQDTNDLKV
+338 VATIQDTNALKI
-350 AVTIRE
+350 AVTIQE

-387 PTATAATSA
+387 PTATAATG
-396 TAAGQ
+396 GQ
-401 GSSSTSGTFSA
+401 SSSSSSGTFSA

-464 GEGADATF
+464 GDGADATF

-488 IRGDALT
+488 ISGDALD
-495 EGMEVRSSASDDST
+495 EGMEVRSSASDDSA
-509 ETVDASDMMGQG
+509 ETVDASNMMGQG

-541 GGQGGPSGG
+541 GGQGGPGG
-550 QGGPGGR
+550 G

>member
-1 MNETDAK
+1 MNETGTK
-8 QPGRLRAFFGR
+8 QPGKLRAFFGR

-25 LHKKFTALLV
+25 QHKKFTALLV
-35 VLALATAI
+35 VLALAAAI
-43 LLRFLPQRG
+43 VLRFLPQKG

-153 EAKED
+153 EAKKD
-158 YDDAVTAVDDA
+158 YDDTVTAADDA

-288 DTAKKN
+288 DTAKKK
-294 LDKSGSSD
+294 LDNSGSSD
-302 TLADLQEQLTK
+302 TLEDLQEQLTK

-338 VATIQDTNDLKV
+338 VATIQDTNALKI
-350 AVTIRE
+350 AVTIQE

-387 PTATAATSA
+387 PTATAATG
-396 TAAGQ
+396 GQ
-401 GSSSTSGTFSA
+401 SSSSSSGTFSA

-464 GEGADATF
+464 GDGADATF

-488 IRGDALT
+488 ISGDALS

-509 ETVDASDMMGQG
+509 ETVDASNMMGQG

-541 GGQGGPSGG
+541 GGQGG
-550 QGGPGGR
+550 
-557 QGGGPGGM
+557 GPGGM

>member
-8 QPGRLRAFFGR
+8 QPGRLRAFFGC

-25 LHKKFTALLV
+25 RHKKFTALLV
-35 VLALATAI
+35 VLALAAAI

-119 TEDLE
+119 TEGLE
-124 KQIERAKESLTDQTE
+124 KQIQRAQEGLTDQTE
-139 QTQEAYDKALKSYN
+139 QTQDAYDKALKSYN
-153 EAKED
+153 EAKAD
-158 YDDAVTAVDDA
+158 YDDAVTAAADA
-169 EDDYYDSW
+169 ESDYYDSW

-182 AVNQVSALQADYD
+182 AANQVSALQAEYD
-195 SKQSQLSSMLTEYN
+195 SAESALSDALSAYNAALT
-209 EAVSTYGVDSDE
+209 TYGAGSPE
-221 AKAAKDRYEQFKEGA
+221 ALAAETTYKEKQGVV
-236 AKDAQTAL
+236 QTAQADL
-244 ENAQMTTGYQS
+244 QNAQSITGYQS
-255 LVQAKDQAVAAWE
+255 LVQAKDQAVAAWT
-268 QAKTAKEQ
+268 QSKTAKEQ
-276 AEKQLETASESL
+276 AEKQLETASDNL

-302 TLADLQEQLTK
+302 TLKDLQEQLTK

-365 MKARITSDATDGE
+365 MKARITSDATNGE

-387 PTATAATSA
+387 PTATAATG
-396 TAAGQ
+396 GQ

-488 IRGDALT
+488 ISGDALT

-521 GFVFSAGGDM
+521 GLVFSAGGGAGGGDM
-531 PSGGGQGGPS
+531 PG
-541 GGQGGPSGG
+541 GG

>member
-1 MNETDAK
+1 MNETGTK
-8 QPGRLRAFFGR
+8 QPGKLRAFFGR

-25 LHKKFTALLV
+25 QHKKFTALLV
-35 VLALATAI
+35 VLALAAAI
-43 LLRFLPQRG
+43 VLRFLPQKG

-124 KQIERAKESLTDQTE
+124 KQIARAKESLTDQTE

-153 EAKED
+153 EAKKD
-158 YDDAVTAVDDA
+158 YDDAVTAADDA

-288 DTAKKN
+288 GTAKKN

-302 TLADLQEQLTK
+302 TLEDLQEQLTK

-338 VATIQDTNDLKV
+338 VATIQDTNALKI
-350 AVTIRE
+350 AVTIQE

-387 PTATAATSA
+387 PTATAATG
-396 TAAGQ
+396 GQ
-401 GSSSTSGTFSA
+401 SSSSSSGTFSA

-464 GEGADATF
+464 GDGADATF

-488 IRGDALT
+488 ISGDALS
-495 EGMEVRSSASDDST
+495 EGMEVRSSASDDSA
-509 ETVDASDMMGQG
+509 ETVDTSNMMGQG
-521 GFVFSAGGDM
+521 GFAFSAGGDM

-541 GGQGGPSGG
+541 GGQGGPGG
-550 QGGPGGR
+550 G

>member
-19 LGGWFK
+19 LGGWFR

-35 VLALATAI
+35 VLALAAAI

-52 AAQGSTVSFVRTT
+52 AAQASTVSFVRTT

-91 TDLKYTVKSVNVQV
+91 TDLKYTVKTVNVQV

-124 KQIERAKESLTDQTE
+124 KQIERARESQTDQTE

-158 YDDAVTAVDDA
+158 YDDAVTAADDA

-182 AVNQVSALQADYD
+182 AANQVSALQAEYD
-195 SKQSQLSSMLTEYN
+195 RAESALSDALSAYN
-209 EAVSTYGVDSDE
+209 AAVNTYGAASQEAALAE
-221 AKAAKDRYEQFKEGA
+221 AKANYEA
-236 AKDAQTAL
+236 AQKQADEAQQAL
-244 ENAQMTTGYQS
+244 QNAQAITGYQS

-268 QAKTAKEQ
+268 QAKAAKEQ
-276 AEKQLETASESL
+276 AEKQLETAGDNL

-294 LDKSGSSD
+294 LSKSGSSD
-302 TLADLQEQLTK
+302 TLEDLQEQLTK

-325 SLNATVGSICSDT
+325 SLTATVGSICSDT
-338 VATIQDTNDLKV
+338 VATIQDTNDLKI
-350 AVTIRE
+350 AVTIQE

-378 ISGTLTQIS
+378 IAGTLTQIS
-387 PTATAATSA
+387 PTATAAT
-396 TAAGQ
+396 AGQ
-401 GSSSTSGTFSA
+401 GSSSSSGTFSA
-412 EVSVDGASSGL
+412 EVTVDGAASGL

-445 YDAVGTEDDGTKYV
+445 YDAVGTDEDGTKYV

-464 GEGADATF
+464 GDGADAVF
-472 EKVTV
+472 EKVAV

-488 IRGDALT
+488 ISGDTLT
-495 EGMEVRSSASDDST
+495 EGMEVRSSATDDSV
-509 ETVDASDMMGQG
+509 ETADAGDVMNQG
-521 GFVFSAGGDM
+521 GLVFSAGGDM
-531 PSGGGQGGPS
+531 PGGGQGGAP
-541 GGQGGPSGG
+541 GGG

>member
-1 MNETDAK
+1 MNETGTK
-8 QPGRLRAFFGR
+8 QPGKLRAFFGR

-25 LHKKFTALLV
+25 QHKKFTALLV
-35 VLALATAI
+35 VLALAAAI
-43 LLRFLPQRG
+43 VLRFLPQKG

-153 EAKED
+153 EAKKD
-158 YDDAVTAVDDA
+158 YDDAVTAAADA

-244 ENAQMTTGYQS
+244 QNAQSITGYQS

-288 DTAKKN
+288 DTAKKK

-302 TLADLQEQLTK
+302 TLEDLQEQLTK

-338 VATIQDTNDLKV
+338 VATIQDTNALKI
-350 AVTIRE
+350 AVTIQE

-387 PTATAATSA
+387 PTATAATG
-396 TAAGQ
+396 GQ
-401 GSSSTSGTFSA
+401 SSSSSSGTFSA

-464 GEGADATF
+464 GDGADATF

-488 IRGDALT
+488 ISGDALS

-521 GFVFSAGGDM
+521 GFAFSA
-531 PSGGGQGGPS
+531 

-550 QGGPGGR
+550 QGGPGGG

>member
-1 MNETDAK
+1 MNETGTK
-8 QPGRLRAFFGR
+8 QPGKLRAFFGR

-25 LHKKFTALLV
+25 QHKKSTALLV
-35 VLALATAI
+35 VLALAAAI
-43 LLRFLPQRG
+43 VLRFLPQKG

-124 KQIERAKESLTDQTE
+124 KQIQRAQESLTGQTE
-139 QTQEAYDKALKSYN
+139 QTQAAYDKALKSYN
-153 EAKED
+153 EAKAD
-158 YDDAVTAVDDA
+158 YEDAVTAAADA
-169 EDDYYDSW
+169 ESDYYDSW

-182 AVNQVSALQADYD
+182 ATNQVSALQAAYD
-195 SKQSQLSSMLTEYN
+195 SAESALSDALSAYNAALTAYGAGSPEALAAETTYKEKQ
-209 EAVSTYGVDSDE
+209 GVV
-221 AKAAKDRYEQFKEGA
+221 
-236 AKDAQTAL
+236 QTAQADL
-244 ENAQMTTGYQS
+244 QNAQSVTGYQS

-302 TLADLQEQLTK
+302 TLEDLQEQLTK

-378 ISGTLTQIS
+378 ISGTLTQVS

-445 YDAVGTEDDGTKYV
+445 YDAVGTEADGTKYV

-488 IRGDALT
+488 IRGDALS
-495 EGMEVRSSASDDST
+495 EGMEVRSSATDDST

-521 GFVFSAGGDM
+521 RLVFSAGGGAGGGDM
-531 PSGGGQGGPS
+531 PG
-541 GGQGGPSGG
+541 GG

>member
-1 MNETDAK
+1 MNETGTK
-8 QPGRLRAFFGR
+8 QPGKLRAFFGR

-25 LHKKFTALLV
+25 QHKKFAALLV
-35 VLALATAI
+35 VLALAAAI
-43 LLRFLPQRG
+43 VLRFLPQKG

-153 EAKED
+153 EAKKD
-158 YDDAVTAVDDA
+158 YDDAVTAADDA

-182 AVNQVSALQADYD
+182 AVNQVSALQAEYD
-195 SKQSQLSSMLTEYN
+195 RAEKELSSMLTEYN

-302 TLADLQEQLTK
+302 TLEDLQEQLTK

-338 VATIQDTNDLKV
+338 VATIQDTNALKI
-350 AVTIRE
+350 AVTIQE

-387 PTATAATSA
+387 PTATAATG
-396 TAAGQ
+396 GQ
-401 GSSSTSGTFSA
+401 SSSSSSGTFSA

-464 GEGADATF
+464 GDGADATF

-488 IRGDALT
+488 ISGDALS

-521 GFVFSAGGDM
+521 GFAFSAGGDM
-531 PSGGGQGGPS
+531 PSGGGQGGP
-541 GGQGGPSGG
+541 GGG
-550 QGGPGGR
+550 QGGPGGG

>member
-1 MNETDAK
+1 MNETGTK
-8 QPGRLRAFFGR
+8 QPGKLRAFFGR

-25 LHKKFTALLV
+25 QHKKFTALLV
-35 VLALATAI
+35 VLALVAAI
-43 LLRFLPQRG
+43 VLRFLPQKG

-139 QTQEAYDKALKSYN
+139 QTQEAYNKALKSYN
-153 EAKED
+153 EAKKD
-158 YDDAVTAVDDA
+158 YDDAVTAADDA

-182 AVNQVSALQADYD
+182 AVNQVSALQAEYD

-302 TLADLQEQLTK
+302 TLEDLQEQLTK

-338 VATIQDTNDLKV
+338 VATIQDTNALKI
-350 AVTIRE
+350 AVTIQE

-387 PTATAATSA
+387 PTATAATG
-396 TAAGQ
+396 GQ
-401 GSSSTSGTFSA
+401 SSSSSSGTFSA

-464 GEGADATF
+464 GDGADATF

-488 IRGDALT
+488 ISGDALS

-531 PSGGGQGGPS
+531 PSGGGQGGP
-541 GGQGGPSGG
+541 GGG
-550 QGGPGGR
+550 